1 MRTVSEIASGAVARA
16 AEPLIR
22 AIAFDTEWSILPE
35 TAGELVCVQYCEIDL
50 RVWPPVRGPAHVLHA
65 RDPATPGVLAGW
77 LSDPGTLLVGHGA
90 HNDTA
95 IIADTYG
102 LRPEVEA
109 AYADARVGCTLI
121 REKLISQARPGLIVE
136 TTLGAATVEDEE
148 DELPEY
154 DAQPRGRRVRVVRK
168 YAGTFGSSR
177 PLYVPK
183 RGLPAD
189 LASVIR
195 RRLGVEAKEDKVAR
209 IPAGAYRKALGEL
222 FSAAG
227 GFVEGWADVEPLAGT
242 AADAAAGEALWAL
255 LEEAH
260 PDGRKG
266 RPGRDRVRAAAKMRQ
281 RRLTGKVAGAKPA
294 PEDLGVADERLRGVE
309 TREDVRRI
317 ASAAL
322 YAARPWRFRYGEL
335 LEVPVEEWP
344 EEARRYC
351 EDDAIHTADAWIDQ
365 LSRPRDPWT
374 HSHVRW
380 WERLAVRR
388 GVGGGALQYSHEAQR
403 AHLAYHLERA
413 MRRGVRVD
421 RAQARRAWT
430 SYDAVRDAAGRVME
444 RHGIARPRDGTG
456 HEDPEDDVPGAKIST
471 IRAELLRQA
480 ISAYLREGAPE
491 PGLTKKGLEVAGELE
506 GTPLSEWPKEARA
519 YLSTAGY
526 QLRRV
531 IRAPAD
537 HEDAADLLRLGAPGL
552 VAAGWE
558 PERVEAAL
566 EAFDYP
572 ALAAAA
578 IFSKAHAYGYGMA
591 RRLVEAEGEVALSR
605 VQILLDTGRISLSG
619 DVGQNVPREGG
630 IRECLIPRPGFAFID
645 ADYSQIELVAFAL
658 LVDLAQGYAGPLSTA
673 LNAGRDAH
681 LILAGDLLARSDG
694 LALTYD
700 ELEAIKEGRAR
711 PELLKRLKNTRQDAK
726 ALNYGLGANMGEATF
741 IRTQA
746 KAGNLLTLAQ
756 AIEGKALWRAR
767 WQPDAYFAWIGNAR
781 QIYADAGGLGISAAL
796 LPPGGASEDELVR
809 GGLTYTQAANTYF
822 QSIVAFGF
830 ARAWVAISLACEDPR
845 SPLYGFHPLLPV
857 HDQILA
863 EGPAERAAEALAE
876 LQRIMVREME
886 IALRGMRV
894 ATEGDVRDRWGK

>member
-1 MRTVSEIASGAVARA
+1 MRTVSEIASGAVARSA
-16 AEPLIR
+16 VPLTR

-35 TAGELVCVQYCEIDL
+35 SAGAPVCVQYCEIDL
-50 RVWPPVRGPAHVLHA
+50 MLWPPTRGPARVLHA
-65 RDPATPGVLAGW
+65 RDPATREVIRGW
-77 LSDPGTLLVGHGA
+77 LVDPATLLVGHGA

-95 IIADTYG
+95 IVADAYE

-109 AYADARVGCTLI
+109 AYADARVGCTML
-121 REKLISQARPGLIVE
+121 REKLVSQARPGKIVE
-136 TTLGAATVEDEE
+136 TTLGAATAED
-148 DELPEY
+148 DDDDVPDY
-154 DAQPRGRRVRVVRK
+154 DAAPRGRRVRVVRK
-168 YAGTFGSSR
+168 YAGTYGSLR
-177 PLYVPK
+177 PVYVPK

-189 LASVIR
+189 LAAVVR
-195 RRLGVEAKEDKVAR
+195 RRLGIESREDKTAR
-209 IPAGAYRKALGEL
+209 IPAGAYRKALGEM
-222 FSAAG
+222 FSSY
-227 GFVEGWADVEPLAGT
+227 VEGWADVEPLAGT
-242 AADAAAGEALWAL
+242 AADAAAGEALWEL
-255 LEEAH
+255 LDETRA
-260 PDGRKG
+260 DGKAG

-281 RRLTGKVAGAKPA
+281 RRLTGKVGGAKPA
-294 PEDLGVADERLRGVE
+294 PEDLGQADERLRGIE
-309 TREDVRRI
+309 TREDVRRV

-351 EDDAIHTADAWIDQ
+351 EDDATHTADAWIDQ
-365 LSRPRDPWT
+365 LRRPSDPWT
-374 HSHVRW
+374 HPHVRW
-380 WERLAVRR
+380 WDRLAVRR
-388 GVGGGALQYSHEAQR
+388 GVGGGAVQYSHEAQR
-403 AHLAYHLERA
+403 AHFAYHLERA

-430 SYDAVRDAAGRVME
+430 AYDAVRDAAGRVME
-444 RHGIARPRDGTG
+444 RHGVARPRDGTG
-456 HEDPEDDVPGAKIST
+456 HEDPEDDVPGALISVT
-471 IRAELLRQA
+471 RAALIAQA
-480 ISAYLREGAPE
+480 TAAYLREGAPE
-491 PGLTKKGLEVAGELE
+491 PGLTSKGLQVAGELE
-506 GTPLSEWPKEARA
+506 GRPLHEWPEAARA

-531 IRAPAD
+531 VRAPAD

-558 PERVEAAL
+558 PDRIEAAL
-566 EAFDYP
+566 GAFDYP
-572 ALAAAA
+572 ALAAAS

-591 RRLVEAEGEVALSR
+591 RRLAEADGEVARSR
-605 VQILLDTGRISLSG
+605 VQILLDTGRIALSG

-658 LVDLAQGYAGPLSTA
+658 LVDLAQGYHGPLSAA

-694 LALTYD
+694 LHLTYD
-700 ELEAIKEGRAR
+700 ELEAIKDGRAR

-741 IRTQA
+741 VRTQA
-746 KAGNLLTLAQ
+746 KAGNLLTIPQ
-756 AIEGKALWRAR
+756 AVEGKALWRAR
-767 WQPDAYFAWIGNAR
+767 WQPDAYFAWIGGAR
-781 QIYADAGGLGISAAL
+781 QRYADNGGLGVSAAL
-796 LPPGGASEDELVR
+796 LPPGGAPEDELVR
-809 GGLTYTQAANTYF
+809 GGLTYTQTANTYF
-822 QSIVAFGF
+822 QTIVAFGF

-845 SPLYGFHPLLPV
+845 SPLYGFYPLLPV

-863 EGPAERAAEALAE
+863 EGPAERAPEALAE

-886 IALRGMRV
+886 VALRGMRV
-894 ATEGDVRDRWGK
+894 ATKGDVRARWGK